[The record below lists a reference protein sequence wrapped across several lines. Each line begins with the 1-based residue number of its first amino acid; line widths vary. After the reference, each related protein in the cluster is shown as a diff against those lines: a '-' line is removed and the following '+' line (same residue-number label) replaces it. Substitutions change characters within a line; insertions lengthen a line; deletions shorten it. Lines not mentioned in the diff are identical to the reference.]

1 MSEER
6 SHRQPIVGSSAV
18 RSQAPAMAS
27 AELETIVAAKGPDG
41 LREAVTE
48 RLEEQSG
55 VCVLQ
60 SQQINALILP

>member
-1 MSEER
+1 MDSP
-6 SHRQPIVGSSAV
+6 SHLNALANVV
-18 RSQAPAMAS
+18 RSQAPTAITS